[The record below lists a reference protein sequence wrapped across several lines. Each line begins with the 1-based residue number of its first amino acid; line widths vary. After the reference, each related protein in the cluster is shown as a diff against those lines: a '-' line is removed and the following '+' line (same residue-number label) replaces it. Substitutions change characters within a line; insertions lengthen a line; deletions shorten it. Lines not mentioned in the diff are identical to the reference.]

1 MVKLPGM
8 PAKQW
13 NIEGWV
19 LPHGVSIGLE
29 SNPPIT
35 MEIVKITRQAECI
48 IFDTMA
54 DFRKKAL
61 PSSIIIVG
69 ANKLVRVPRMAFAGS
84 RQMNL

>member
-1 MVKLPGM
+1 M
-8 PAKQW
+8 
-13 NIEGWV
+13 
-19 LPHGVSIGLE
+19 SIGPE

-35 MEIVKITRQAECI
+35 TEIVKITRQVECI
-48 IFDTMA
+48 IFDKMA

>member
-1 MVKLPGM
+1 MKLPLSL
-8 PAKQW
+8 KQW

-19 LPHGVSIGLE
+19 LSQGLSIGLE

-35 MEIVKITRQAECI
+35 MEIVKTTRQVECI
-48 IFDTMA
+48 RFDNMA

-69 ANKLVRVPRMAFAGS
+69 ANKFVRVPRMAFAGS